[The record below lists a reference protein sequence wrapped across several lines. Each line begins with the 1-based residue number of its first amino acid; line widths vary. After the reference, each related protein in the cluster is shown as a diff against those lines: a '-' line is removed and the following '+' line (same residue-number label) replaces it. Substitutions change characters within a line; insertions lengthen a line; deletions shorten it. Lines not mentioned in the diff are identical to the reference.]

1 MLILFTLAAI
11 QLQIYLILVANF
23 DSMLYIIPYNFMI
36 FFFFGFICFYLMC
49 LCFLQTAVSMRRFIL
64 KMDHLLYSSCGKLL
78 WVFKVGICQSAEAV
92 LEKNVVCQ

>member
-23 DSMLYIIPYNFMI
+23 DLMLYIIPYNFMI
-36 FFFFGFICFYLMC
+36 FFFFWFY
-49 LCFLQTAVSMRRFIL
+49 TSMRRFIL